1 MNQAKQAEHW
11 KAQGRTVEVAGH
23 SIFVIE
29 SNNQDSDLPYL
40 LILHGYPTCSFDYH
54 KVLPLLSQYF
64 RVVVHDHLGFGFSD
78 KPADYSYTLVDQC
91 DVALMLWQKLGINEA
106 HVLAHDYGT
115 SVATEL
121 VARDNHGLFT
131 DFSIET
137 LTLCNGSMHIELA
150 QLRLIQRLLLNR
162 FTGPKVA
169 QLSNR
174 NTLAKNLRQIY
185 VDGTQVTDE
194 EVDALWQMMTHND
207 GKSVI
212 HQTTQYIKQRKQFWH
227 RWIGALQ
234 QTQLPVHVLWAEND
248 RLAVIEMAQVLYDEI
263 PNAALT
269 TLPKLGHFP
278 MAESPDRWGQAVV
291 DYLLKA

>member
-1 MNQAKQAEHW
+1 MNNL
-11 KAQGRTVEVAGH
+11 AQQWLSQGQHIKVAGQH
-23 SIFVIE
+23 VFVIQ
-29 SNNQDSDLPYL
+29 SDNQDSHLPYL
-40 LILHGYPTCSFDYH
+40 LILHGYPTCSFDYQ
-54 KVLPLLSQYF
+54 KVLPLLSKHF

-78 KPADYSYTLVDQC
+78 KPKDYSYTLIDQC
-91 DVALMLWQKLGINEA
+91 DVALQLWNQLGIKQA

-121 VARDNHGLFT
+121 VARDNHGLLH
-131 DFSIET
+131 DFQIYT

-162 FTGPKVA
+162 FTGPKIA
-169 QLSNR
+169 QLSSR
-174 NTLAKNLRQIY
+174 NTMAKNLRQIY
-185 VDGTQVTDE
+185 VDATQVTE
-194 EVDALWQMMTHND
+194 EEIDALWEMMTHNE

-248 RLAVIEMAQVLYDEI
+248 PVAVIEMAQVLHDEI
-263 PNAALT
+263 AHASLT
-269 TLPKLGHFP
+269 KLPHLGHFP
-278 MAESPDRWGQAVV
+278 MAESPDRWGQAVI